1 MKSPTA
7 VFFLLLTS
15 VAFVS
20 AGEKPIVGKL
30 GKPVGTELTIEG
42 TFQGR
47 KNSWLLVS
55 KVNEKKLTSPVLMP
69 TENLET
75 FAHIPTNTVCRF
87 KGKEITYVVQSVVD
101 PKTGREMQQ
110 ASAGRH
116 FDFMVTKVLA
126 PRGVK
131 TRDEK

>member
-1 MKSPTA
+1 MTL
-7 VFFLLLTS
+7 FFLLLTS

-30 GKPVGTELTIEG
+30 GKPVGSELTIEG
-42 TFQGR
+42 TFQAG

-55 KVNEKKLTSPVLMP
+55 KVNEKKLTSPVLIP
-69 TENLET
+69 TDNLDPV
-75 FAHIPTNTVCRF
+75 AHISTSTICRF
-87 KGKEITYVVQSVVD
+87 KGKEITYVVQSIVN
-101 PKTGREMQQ
+101 PKTGRELQQ

-116 FDFMVTKVLA
+116 FDFIVTKVLA